1 MMDSFWSSKL
11 TGTSLVLLL
20 LNSSFDLDGIASMI
34 ANSIHENDYRVYL
47 FILTG
52 VAVVV
57 TSSIDLSEQLAGN
70 GIQGKVADSVED
82 DVKKDDKKL
91 QIAETKRKEVEEM
104 ELALID
110 YRRVCAERE
119 NTLGKNHPNTAT
131 QYNNIGALLDK
142 LGDVDGALKEFIKA
156 RDAFETSCGRGHPL
170 TATAYNNIGGILRK
184 QGHLE
189 GALTE
194 YFKVLSV
201 QEKVL
206 GKYHKETAQTLNNIG
221 VIQFKLGDSGA
232 LKIFEKSLKIY
243 TEILGPN
250 HPKTEQ
256 TKQAIA
262 FTLKGAD

>member
-1 MMDSFWSSKL
+1 MDSFWSSKL
-11 TGTSLVLLL
+11 TGMSLVLLL
-20 LNSSFDLDGIASMI
+20 LNSSFDLDAIASMI
-34 ANSIHENDYRVYL
+34 ANSIHDNDYRVYL

-57 TSSIDLSEQLAGN
+57 ASFIYLSEQLAGKGN
-70 GIQGKVADSVED
+70 QGKVEDSVED
-82 DVKKDDKKL
+82 DVKKDDK
-91 QIAETKRKEVEEM
+91 IAETKRKEVEEM

-110 YRRVCAERE
+110 YRQVCVERE
-119 NTLGKNHPNTAT
+119 NTLGKDHPNTAT

-142 LGDVDGALKEFIKA
+142 LGDVDGALEEFKKA
-156 RDAFETSCGRGHPL
+156 RDSFETSYGRSHPL
-170 TATAYNNIGGILRK
+170 TATAYSNIGGILRK
-184 QGHLE
+184 QGKLE

-232 LKIFEKSLKIY
+232 SKYFEKSLKIY